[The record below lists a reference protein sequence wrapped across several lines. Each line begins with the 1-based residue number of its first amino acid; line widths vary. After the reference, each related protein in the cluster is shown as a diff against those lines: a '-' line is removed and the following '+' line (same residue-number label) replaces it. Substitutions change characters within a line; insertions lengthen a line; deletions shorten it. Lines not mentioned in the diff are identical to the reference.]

1 VTIIRSI
8 WFWMGVLGV
17 SVVSYG
23 VFDAMNSQKQVSITT
38 VENENDQQDKPV
50 EIEENK
56 SVAESVSSEVAA
68 AASLEEN
75 PELAETNLDD
85 DPLIDFVEVFLDTA
99 RIDANG
105 LVTIAGRAEKGA
117 VIEVLVG
124 QNLIGTISVGY
135 DGNFAS
141 IFELNPSEE
150 IRVLVLR
157 TKKGEDFVY
166 ADESLVI
173 LPSQI
178 TDESGDENL
187 QGSEDVAGV
196 DNSDEVTSI
205 DTPQVEGST
214 DESGEENLQGSEDVA
229 SLDNSDEVTSIDTP
243 QVEGSTD
250 ESGEENLQGSKD
262 VASLDNSDE
271 VTSTDTTQ
279 VEGANVSQKQAT
291 TKLNDD
297 ESLEAEE
304 GLSTTNEAEGK
315 VSNGQQELV
324 KDLSTTNTD
333 QIIVEDPKVIEKAD
347 LVINSTEGSE
357 SNSLDKGQDISIE
370 NANVDLNDNT
380 DTNAFQPKVVIANS
394 DGVKVIQD
402 DKRSDDELALDSIA
416 YDPLGNVTVG
426 GRSNP
431 SGLVRFYINNE
442 AVSAT
447 KTNEAGYWEAD
458 LSDIIPGAYTLR
470 IDELSLKGDVISRL
484 ETPFKREDRERLAN
498 LIAPSTSP
506 VRINIVTV
514 QPGNTLWAIARKRYG
529 DGLLY
534 VQVFEANR
542 DKIKNPD
549 LIYPGQ
555 LFDLPDIY

>member
-1 VTIIRSI
+1 MIILRSI

-23 VFDAMNSQKQVSITT
+23 VFDAINNQKQVLITT
-38 VENENDQQDKPV
+38 VENESDQQDKSV
-50 EIEENK
+50 EIKENN
-56 SVAESVSSEVAA
+56 SVAESASSEVVAA
-68 AASLEEN
+68 TSLEEN
-75 PELAETNLDD
+75 PELTETNPEDS
-85 DPLIDFVEVFLDTA
+85 PLIVSVEVFLDTA
-99 RIDANG
+99 RVDPSG
-105 LVTIAGRAEKGA
+105 FVTIAGRAEKGA
-117 VIEVLVG
+117 LIEVLLG
-124 QNLIGTISVGY
+124 QNLIGTISVGN

-141 IFELNPSEE
+141 IFEVPPSEE

-178 TDESGDENL
+178 TDETGDENLQRSEDVASVDNSDEVNSIDTPQVEGSTNESGDENL
-187 QGSEDVAGV
+187 QGSEDVASV

-205 DTPQVEGST
+205 DTPQVEGS
-214 DESGEENLQGSEDVA
+214 
-229 SLDNSDEVTSIDTP
+229 
-243 QVEGSTD
+243 
-250 ESGEENLQGSKD
+250 
-262 VASLDNSDE
+262 
-271 VTSTDTTQ
+271 
-279 VEGANVSQKQAT
+279 NVIQKQAT

-297 ESLEAEE
+297 ASLETEE
-304 GLSTTNEAEGK
+304 KLGTTNAATGK

-324 KDLSTTNTD
+324 KDLSTTNSD
-333 QIIVEDPKVIEKAD
+333 QIIVEDPKMIEKA
-347 LVINSTEGSE
+347 TE
-357 SNSLDKGQDISIE
+357 
-370 NANVDLNDNT
+370 DLNENT
-380 DTNAFQPKVVIANS
+380 DTKVFQPKVIIADS

-402 DKRSDDELALDSIA
+402 DKRSDDSLALDSIA

-458 LSDIIPGAYTLR
+458 LSDIIPGTYTLR

-484 ETPFKREDRERLAN
+484 ESPFKREDREKLAN

-555 LFDLPDIY
+555 LFDLPDMH

>member
-1 VTIIRSI
+1 MTIIRSI

-23 VFDAMNSQKQVSITT
+23 VFDAMNNQKQVSITT
-38 VENENDQQDKPV
+38 VEKASDKQDNPV
-50 EIEENK
+50 QIEDTKN
-56 SVAESVSSEVAA
+56 VTESVSSEVAA
-68 AASLEEN
+68 ATSLEEN
-75 PELAETNLDD
+75 SELAETNLDD

-99 RIDANG
+99 RIDSNG

-117 VIEVLVG
+117 IIEVLVG
-124 QNLIGTISVGY
+124 QNLLGTISVGY

-141 IFELNPSEE
+141 IFELNPSKE

-157 TKKGEDFVY
+157 TKKGEEFVY

-187 QGSEDVAGV
+187 QGSEDVASV
-196 DNSDEVTSI
+196 DNSDEFTSI
-205 DTPQVEGST
+205 DTPQVEGS
-214 DESGEENLQGSEDVA
+214 
-229 SLDNSDEVTSIDTP
+229 
-243 QVEGSTD
+243 
-250 ESGEENLQGSKD
+250 
-262 VASLDNSDE
+262 
-271 VTSTDTTQ
+271 
-279 VEGANVSQKQAT
+279 NVSQKQAT
-291 TKLNDD
+291 IKLNDD
-297 ESLEAEE
+297 ASLETEE
-304 GLSTTNEAEGK
+304 GLSTTNEATGK
-315 VSNGQQELV
+315 VSNGQKEPV
-324 KDLSTTNTD
+324 KDLTATNSD
-333 QIIVEDPKVIEKAD
+333 QISIEDLKVIEKAD
-347 LVINSTEGSE
+347 LVIDSTEGSD
-357 SNSLDKGQDISIE
+357 SNSVDKGKDISIE
-370 NANVDLNDNT
+370 NADEDLNDNT

-458 LSDIIPGAYTLR
+458 LSDIIPGTYTLR

-484 ETPFKREDRERLAN
+484 ESPFKREDRERLAN

>member
-1 VTIIRSI
+1 MTIIRSI

-23 VFDAMNSQKQVSITT
+23 VFDAMNNEKQVSTTT
-38 VENENDQQDKPV
+38 VEKESDKQDNPV
-50 EIEENK
+50 QIEDTK
-56 SVAESVSSEVAA
+56 SVTESVSSEVAA

-75 PELAETNLDD
+75 SELAETSLDD
-85 DPLIDFVEVFLDTA
+85 DPPINFVEVFLDTA
-99 RIDANG
+99 RIDSNG

-117 VIEVLVG
+117 IIEVLVG
-124 QNLIGTISVGY
+124 QNLLGTISVGY

-141 IFELNPSEE
+141 IFELNPSKE

-157 TKKGEDFVY
+157 TKKGEEFVY

-187 QGSEDVAGV
+187 QGSEDVASV
-196 DNSDEVTSI
+196 DNSDEFTSI
-205 DTPQVEGST
+205 DTPQVEGS
-214 DESGEENLQGSEDVA
+214 
-229 SLDNSDEVTSIDTP
+229 
-243 QVEGSTD
+243 
-250 ESGEENLQGSKD
+250 
-262 VASLDNSDE
+262 
-271 VTSTDTTQ
+271 
-279 VEGANVSQKQAT
+279 NVSQKQAT
-291 TKLNDD
+291 IKLNDD
-297 ESLEAEE
+297 ASLETEE
-304 GLSTTNEAEGK
+304 GLSTTNEATGK
-315 VSNGQQELV
+315 VSNGQKEPV
-324 KDLSTTNTD
+324 KDLTATNSD
-333 QIIVEDPKVIEKAD
+333 QISIEDLKVIEKAD
-347 LVINSTEGSE
+347 LVIDSTEGSD
-357 SNSLDKGQDISIE
+357 SNSVDKGKDISIE
-370 NANVDLNDNT
+370 NADEDLNDNT

-458 LSDIIPGAYTLR
+458 LSDIIPGTYTLR

-484 ETPFKREDRERLAN
+484 ESPFKREDRERLAN

>member
-1 VTIIRSI
+1 VIILRSI

-23 VFDAMNSQKQVSITT
+23 VFDAINNQKQVLITT
-38 VENENDQQDKPV
+38 VENESDQQDKSV
-50 EIEENK
+50 EIKENN
-56 SVAESVSSEVAA
+56 SVAESASSEVVAA
-68 AASLEEN
+68 TSLEEN
-75 PELAETNLDD
+75 PELTEINPEDS
-85 DPLIDFVEVFLDTA
+85 PLIVSVEVFLDTA
-99 RIDANG
+99 RVDPSG
-105 LVTIAGRAEKGA
+105 FVTIAGRAEKGA
-117 VIEVLVG
+117 LIEVLLG
-124 QNLIGTISVGY
+124 QNLIGTISVGN

-141 IFELNPSEE
+141 IFEVPPSEE

-178 TDESGDENL
+178 TDETGDENL
-187 QGSEDVAGV
+187 QRSEDVASV

-214 DESGEENLQGSEDVA
+214 NESGDENLQGSEDVA
-229 SLDNSDEVTSIDTP
+229 SVDNSDEVTSIDTP
-243 QVEGSTD
+243 QVEGS
-250 ESGEENLQGSKD
+250 
-262 VASLDNSDE
+262 
-271 VTSTDTTQ
+271 
-279 VEGANVSQKQAT
+279 NVIQKQAT

-297 ESLEAEE
+297 ASLETEE
-304 GLSTTNEAEGK
+304 KLGTTNAATGK

-324 KDLSTTNTD
+324 KDLSTTNSD
-333 QIIVEDPKVIEKAD
+333 QIIVEDPKMIEKA
-347 LVINSTEGSE
+347 TE
-357 SNSLDKGQDISIE
+357 
-370 NANVDLNDNT
+370 DLNENT
-380 DTNAFQPKVVIANS
+380 DTKVFQPKVIIADS

-402 DKRSDDELALDSIA
+402 DKRSDDSLALDSIA

-458 LSDIIPGAYTLR
+458 LSDIIPGTYTLR

-484 ETPFKREDRERLAN
+484 ESPFKREDREKLAN

-555 LFDLPDIY
+555 LFDLPDMH

>member
-1 VTIIRSI
+1 MTIIRSI

-23 VFDAMNSQKQVSITT
+23 VFDAMNNEKQVSTT
-38 VENENDQQDKPV
+38 TIEKESDQQDNPV
-50 EIEENK
+50 QIEDTK
-56 SVAESVSSEVAA
+56 SVTESVSSEVAA

-75 PELAETNLDD
+75 SELAETSLDD
-85 DPLIDFVEVFLDTA
+85 DPPINFVEVFLDTA
-99 RIDANG
+99 RIDSNG

-117 VIEVLVG
+117 IIEVLVG
-124 QNLIGTISVGY
+124 QNLLGTISVGY

-141 IFELNPSEE
+141 IFELNPSKE

-157 TKKGEDFVY
+157 TKKGEEFVY

-187 QGSEDVAGV
+187 QGSEDVASV
-196 DNSDEVTSI
+196 DNSDEFTSI
-205 DTPQVEGST
+205 DTPQVEGS
-214 DESGEENLQGSEDVA
+214 
-229 SLDNSDEVTSIDTP
+229 
-243 QVEGSTD
+243 
-250 ESGEENLQGSKD
+250 
-262 VASLDNSDE
+262 
-271 VTSTDTTQ
+271 
-279 VEGANVSQKQAT
+279 NVSQKQAT
-291 TKLNDD
+291 IKLNDD
-297 ESLEAEE
+297 ASLETEE
-304 GLSTTNEAEGK
+304 GLSTTNEATGK
-315 VSNGQQELV
+315 VSNGQKEPV
-324 KDLSTTNTD
+324 KDLTATNSD
-333 QIIVEDPKVIEKAD
+333 QISIEDLKVIEKAD
-347 LVINSTEGSE
+347 LVIDSTEGSD
-357 SNSLDKGQDISIE
+357 SNSVDKGKDISIE
-370 NANVDLNDNT
+370 NADEDLNDNT

-458 LSDIIPGAYTLR
+458 LSDIIPGTYTLR

-484 ETPFKREDRERLAN
+484 ESPFKREDRERLAN

>member
-1 VTIIRSI
+1 VIILRSI

-23 VFDAMNSQKQVSITT
+23 VFDAINNQKQVLITT
-38 VENENDQQDKPV
+38 VENESDQQDKSV
-50 EIEENK
+50 EIKENN
-56 SVAESVSSEVAA
+56 SVAESASSEVVAA
-68 AASLEEN
+68 TSLEEN
-75 PELAETNLDD
+75 PELTETNPEDS
-85 DPLIDFVEVFLDTA
+85 PLIVSVEVFLDTA
-99 RIDANG
+99 RVDPSG
-105 LVTIAGRAEKGA
+105 FVTIAGRAEKGA
-117 VIEVLVG
+117 LIEVLLG
-124 QNLIGTISVGY
+124 QNLIGTISVGN

-141 IFELNPSEE
+141 IFEVPPSEE

-178 TDESGDENL
+178 TDETGDENL
-187 QGSEDVAGV
+187 QGSEDVASV

-205 DTPQVEGST
+205 DTPQVEGS
-214 DESGEENLQGSEDVA
+214 
-229 SLDNSDEVTSIDTP
+229 
-243 QVEGSTD
+243 
-250 ESGEENLQGSKD
+250 
-262 VASLDNSDE
+262 
-271 VTSTDTTQ
+271 
-279 VEGANVSQKQAT
+279 NVIQKQAT

-297 ESLEAEE
+297 ASLETEE
-304 GLSTTNEAEGK
+304 KLGTTNAATGK

-324 KDLSTTNTD
+324 KDLSTTNSD
-333 QIIVEDPKVIEKAD
+333 QIIVEDPKMIEKA
-347 LVINSTEGSE
+347 TE
-357 SNSLDKGQDISIE
+357 
-370 NANVDLNDNT
+370 DLNENT
-380 DTNAFQPKVVIANS
+380 DTNAFQPKVIIADS

-402 DKRSDDELALDSIA
+402 DKRSDDSLALDSIA

-458 LSDIIPGAYTLR
+458 LSDIIPGTYTLR

-484 ETPFKREDRERLAN
+484 ESPFKREDREKLAN

-555 LFDLPDIY
+555 LFDLPDMH

>member
-1 VTIIRSI
+1 MTIIRSI

-23 VFDAMNSQKQVSITT
+23 VFDAMNNEKQVSTT
-38 VENENDQQDKPV
+38 TIEKESDQQDNPV
-50 EIEENK
+50 QIEDTK
-56 SVAESVSSEVAA
+56 SVTESVSSEVAA

-75 PELAETNLDD
+75 SELAETSLDD
-85 DPLIDFVEVFLDTA
+85 DPPINFVEVFLDTA
-99 RIDANG
+99 RIDSNG

-117 VIEVLVG
+117 IIEVLVG
-124 QNLIGTISVGY
+124 QNLLGTISVGY

-141 IFELNPSEE
+141 IFELNPSKE

-157 TKKGEDFVY
+157 TKKGEEFVY

-187 QGSEDVAGV
+187 QGSEDVASV
-196 DNSDEVTSI
+196 DNSDEFTSI
-205 DTPQVEGST
+205 DTPQVEGS
-214 DESGEENLQGSEDVA
+214 
-229 SLDNSDEVTSIDTP
+229 
-243 QVEGSTD
+243 
-250 ESGEENLQGSKD
+250 
-262 VASLDNSDE
+262 
-271 VTSTDTTQ
+271 
-279 VEGANVSQKQAT
+279 NVSQKQAT
-291 TKLNDD
+291 IKLNDD
-297 ESLEAEE
+297 ASLETEE
-304 GLSTTNEAEGK
+304 GLSTTNEATGK
-315 VSNGQQELV
+315 VSNGQKEPV
-324 KDLSTTNTD
+324 KDLTATNSD
-333 QIIVEDPKVIEKAD
+333 QISIEDLKVVEKAD
-347 LVINSTEGSE
+347 LVIDSTDGSD
-357 SNSLDKGQDISIE
+357 SNSVDKGKDISIE
-370 NANVDLNDNT
+370 NADEDLNDNT

-416 YDPLGNVTVG
+416 YDPVGNVTVG

-458 LSDIIPGAYTLR
+458 LSDIIPGTYTLR

-484 ETPFKREDRERLAN
+484 ESPFKREDREKLAN

-506 VRINIVTV
+506 VRISIVTV

>member
-1 VTIIRSI
+1 MIILRSI

-23 VFDAMNSQKQVSITT
+23 VFDGINNQKQVLITT
-38 VENENDQQDKPV
+38 VENESDQQDKSV
-50 EIEENK
+50 EIKENN
-56 SVAESVSSEVAA
+56 SVAESASSEVVAA
-68 AASLEEN
+68 TSLEEN
-75 PELAETNLDD
+75 PELTETNPEDS
-85 DPLIDFVEVFLDTA
+85 PLIVSVEVFLDTA
-99 RIDANG
+99 RVDPSG
-105 LVTIAGRAEKGA
+105 FVTIAGRAEKGA
-117 VIEVLVG
+117 LIEVLLG
-124 QNLIGTISVGY
+124 QNLIGTISVGN

-141 IFELNPSEE
+141 IFEVPPSEE

-187 QGSEDVAGV
+187 QGSEDVASV

-205 DTPQVEGST
+205 DTPQVEGS
-214 DESGEENLQGSEDVA
+214 
-229 SLDNSDEVTSIDTP
+229 
-243 QVEGSTD
+243 
-250 ESGEENLQGSKD
+250 
-262 VASLDNSDE
+262 
-271 VTSTDTTQ
+271 
-279 VEGANVSQKQAT
+279 NVIQKQAT

-297 ESLEAEE
+297 ASLETEE
-304 GLSTTNEAEGK
+304 KLGTTNAATGK

-324 KDLSTTNTD
+324 KDLSTTNSD
-333 QIIVEDPKVIEKAD
+333 QIIVEDPKLIEKA
-347 LVINSTEGSE
+347 NE
-357 SNSLDKGQDISIE
+357 
-370 NANVDLNDNT
+370 DLNKNT
-380 DTNAFQPKVVIANS
+380 DTNAFQPKVIIADS

-402 DKRSDDELALDSIA
+402 DKRSDDSLALDSIA

-458 LSDIIPGAYTLR
+458 LSDIIPGTYTLR

-484 ETPFKREDRERLAN
+484 ESPFKREDREKLAN

-555 LFDLPDIY
+555 LFDLPDMH

>member
-1 VTIIRSI
+1 MIILRSI

-23 VFDAMNSQKQVSITT
+23 VFDAINNQKQVLITT
-38 VENENDQQDKPV
+38 VENESDQQDKSV
-50 EIEENK
+50 EIKENN
-56 SVAESVSSEVAA
+56 SVAESASSEVVAA
-68 AASLEEN
+68 TSLEEN
-75 PELAETNLDD
+75 PELTETNPEDS
-85 DPLIDFVEVFLDTA
+85 PLIVSVEVFLDTA
-99 RIDANG
+99 RVDPSG
-105 LVTIAGRAEKGA
+105 FVTIAGRAEKGA
-117 VIEVLVG
+117 LIEVLLG
-124 QNLIGTISVGY
+124 QNLIGTISVGN

-141 IFELNPSEE
+141 IFEVPPSEE

-178 TDESGDENL
+178 TDETGDENL
-187 QGSEDVAGV
+187 QRSEDVASV

-205 DTPQVEGST
+205 DTPQVEGS
-214 DESGEENLQGSEDVA
+214 SV
-229 SLDNSDEVTSIDTP
+229 I
-243 QVEGSTD
+243 
-250 ESGEENLQGSKD
+250 
-262 VASLDNSDE
+262 
-271 VTSTDTTQ
+271 
-279 VEGANVSQKQAT
+279 QKQAT
-291 TKLNDD
+291 TELNDD
-297 ESLEAEE
+297 ASLETEE
-304 GLSTTNEAEGK
+304 KLGTTNAATGK

-324 KDLSTTNTD
+324 KDLSTTNSD
-333 QIIVEDPKVIEKAD
+333 QIIVEDPKMIEKA
-347 LVINSTEGSE
+347 NE
-357 SNSLDKGQDISIE
+357 
-370 NANVDLNDNT
+370 DLNENT
-380 DTNAFQPKVVIANS
+380 DTKVFQPKVIIADS

-402 DKRSDDELALDSIA
+402 DKRSDDSLALDSIA

-458 LSDIIPGAYTLR
+458 LSDIIPGTYTLR

-484 ETPFKREDRERLAN
+484 ESPFKREDREKLAN

-555 LFDLPDIY
+555 LFDLPDMH

>member
-1 VTIIRSI
+1 MIILRSI

-23 VFDAMNSQKQVSITT
+23 VFDAINNQKQVLITT
-38 VENENDQQDKPV
+38 VENESDQQDKSV
-50 EIEENK
+50 EIKENN
-56 SVAESVSSEVAA
+56 SVAESASSEVVA

-75 PELAETNLDD
+75 PELAETNPEDG
-85 DPLIDFVEVFLDTA
+85 PLIVSVEVFLDTA
-99 RIDANG
+99 RVDPNG

-117 VIEVLVG
+117 LIEVLLG
-124 QNLIGTISVGY
+124 QNLIGTISVGN

-141 IFELNPSEE
+141 IFEVPPSEE

-178 TDESGDENL
+178 TDETGDENL
-187 QGSEDVAGV
+187 QRSEDVASV

-205 DTPQVEGST
+205 DTPQVEGS
-214 DESGEENLQGSEDVA
+214 
-229 SLDNSDEVTSIDTP
+229 
-243 QVEGSTD
+243 
-250 ESGEENLQGSKD
+250 
-262 VASLDNSDE
+262 
-271 VTSTDTTQ
+271 
-279 VEGANVSQKQAT
+279 NVIQKQAT

-297 ESLEAEE
+297 ASLETEE
-304 GLSTTNEAEGK
+304 KLGTTNAATGK

-324 KDLSTTNTD
+324 KDLSTTNSD
-333 QIIVEDPKVIEKAD
+333 QIIVEDPKMIEKA
-347 LVINSTEGSE
+347 TE
-357 SNSLDKGQDISIE
+357 
-370 NANVDLNDNT
+370 DLNENT
-380 DTNAFQPKVVIANS
+380 DTNAFQPKVIIADS

-458 LSDIIPGAYTLR
+458 LSDIIPGTYTLR

-484 ETPFKREDRERLAN
+484 ESPFKREDREKLAN

-555 LFDLPDIY
+555 LFDLPDMH

>member
-1 VTIIRSI
+1 MTIIRSI

-23 VFDAMNSQKQVSITT
+23 VFDAMNNEKQVSTT
-38 VENENDQQDKPV
+38 TIEKESDKQDNPV
-50 EIEENK
+50 QIEGTK
-56 SVAESVSSEVAA
+56 SVTESVSSEVAA

-75 PELAETNLDD
+75 SELAETSLDD
-85 DPLIDFVEVFLDTA
+85 DPPINFVEVFLDTA
-99 RIDANG
+99 RIDSNG

-117 VIEVLVG
+117 IIEVLVG
-124 QNLIGTISVGY
+124 QNLLGTISVGY

-141 IFELNPSEE
+141 IFELNPSKE

-157 TKKGEDFVY
+157 TKKGEEFVY

-187 QGSEDVAGV
+187 QGSEDVASV
-196 DNSDEVTSI
+196 DNSDEFTSI
-205 DTPQVEGST
+205 DTPQVEGS
-214 DESGEENLQGSEDVA
+214 
-229 SLDNSDEVTSIDTP
+229 
-243 QVEGSTD
+243 
-250 ESGEENLQGSKD
+250 
-262 VASLDNSDE
+262 
-271 VTSTDTTQ
+271 
-279 VEGANVSQKQAT
+279 NVSQKQAT
-291 TKLNDD
+291 IKLNDD
-297 ESLEAEE
+297 ASLETEE
-304 GLSTTNEAEGK
+304 GLSTTNEATGK
-315 VSNGQQELV
+315 VSNGQKEPV
-324 KDLSTTNTD
+324 KDLTATNSD
-333 QIIVEDPKVIEKAD
+333 QISIEDLKVIEKAD
-347 LVINSTEGSE
+347 LVIDSTEGSD
-357 SNSLDKGQDISIE
+357 SNSVDKGKDISIE
-370 NANVDLNDNT
+370 NADEDLNDNT

-447 KTNEAGYWEAD
+447 KTNESGYWEAD
-458 LSDIIPGAYTLR
+458 LSDIIPGTYTLR

-484 ETPFKREDRERLAN
+484 ESPFKREDRERLAN

>member
-1 VTIIRSI
+1 MIILRSI

-23 VFDAMNSQKQVSITT
+23 VFDAINNQKQVLITT
-38 VENENDQQDKPV
+38 VENESDQQDKSV
-50 EIEENK
+50 EIKENN
-56 SVAESVSSEVAA
+56 SVAESASSEVVAA
-68 AASLEEN
+68 TSLEEN
-75 PELAETNLDD
+75 PELTETNPEDS
-85 DPLIDFVEVFLDTA
+85 PLIVSVEVFLDTA
-99 RIDANG
+99 RVDPSG
-105 LVTIAGRAEKGA
+105 FVTIAGRAEKGA
-117 VIEVLVG
+117 LIEVLLG
-124 QNLIGTISVGY
+124 QNLIGTISVGN

-141 IFELNPSEE
+141 IFEVPPSEE

-187 QGSEDVAGV
+187 QGLEDVASVDNSDEVASIDTPRVEGSTNESGDENLQGSEDVASV

-205 DTPQVEGST
+205 DTPQVEGS
-214 DESGEENLQGSEDVA
+214 
-229 SLDNSDEVTSIDTP
+229 
-243 QVEGSTD
+243 
-250 ESGEENLQGSKD
+250 
-262 VASLDNSDE
+262 
-271 VTSTDTTQ
+271 
-279 VEGANVSQKQAT
+279 NVIQKQAT

-297 ESLEAEE
+297 ASLETEE
-304 GLSTTNEAEGK
+304 KLGTTNAATGK

-324 KDLSTTNTD
+324 KDLSTTNSD
-333 QIIVEDPKVIEKAD
+333 QIIVEDPKMIEKA
-347 LVINSTEGSE
+347 TE
-357 SNSLDKGQDISIE
+357 
-370 NANVDLNDNT
+370 DLNENT
-380 DTNAFQPKVVIANS
+380 DTNAFQPKVIIADS

-402 DKRSDDELALDSIA
+402 DKRSEDSLALDSIA

-458 LSDIIPGAYTLR
+458 LSDIIPGTYTLR

-484 ETPFKREDRERLAN
+484 ESPFKREDREKLAN

-555 LFDLPDIY
+555 LFDLPDMN

>member
-1 VTIIRSI
+1 MIILRSI

-23 VFDAMNSQKQVSITT
+23 VFDAINNQKQVLITT
-38 VENENDQQDKPV
+38 VENESDQQDKSV
-50 EIEENK
+50 EIKENN
-56 SVAESVSSEVAA
+56 SVAESTSSEVAA
-68 AASLEEN
+68 AASVEGN
-75 PELAETNLDD
+75 SELAETNLFY

-99 RIDANG
+99 RVDPNG

-117 VIEVLVG
+117 LIEVLLG
-124 QNLIGTISVGY
+124 QNLIGTISVGN

-141 IFELNPSEE
+141 IFEVPPSEE
-150 IRVLVLR
+150 IRVLALR

-187 QGSEDVAGV
+187 QGSEDVASV

-205 DTPQVEGST
+205 DTPQVEG
-214 DESGEENLQGSEDVA
+214 
-229 SLDNSDEVTSIDTP
+229 
-243 QVEGSTD
+243 
-250 ESGEENLQGSKD
+250 
-262 VASLDNSDE
+262 
-271 VTSTDTTQ
+271 
-279 VEGANVSQKQAT
+279 ANVIQKQAT

-297 ESLEAEE
+297 ASLETEE
-304 GLSTTNEAEGK
+304 KLGTTNAATGK

-324 KDLSTTNTD
+324 KDLSTTNSD
-333 QIIVEDPKVIEKAD
+333 QIIVEDPKMIE
-347 LVINSTEGSE
+347 I
-357 SNSLDKGQDISIE
+357 
-370 NANVDLNDNT
+370 ANEDLNENT
-380 DTNAFQPKVVIANS
+380 DTNAFQPKVIIADS

-402 DKRSDDELALDSIA
+402 DKSSDDELALDSIA

-458 LSDIIPGAYTLR
+458 LSDIIPGTYTLR

-484 ETPFKREDRERLAN
+484 ESPFKREDREKLAN

-555 LFDLPDIY
+555 LFDLPDMN

>member
-1 VTIIRSI
+1 MIILRSI

-23 VFDAMNSQKQVSITT
+23 VFDAINNQKQVLITT
-38 VENENDQQDKPV
+38 VENESDQQDKSV
-50 EIEENK
+50 EIKENN
-56 SVAESVSSEVAA
+56 SVAESASSEVVA

-75 PELAETNLDD
+75 PELAETNPEDG
-85 DPLIDFVEVFLDTA
+85 PLIVSVEVFLDTA
-99 RIDANG
+99 RVDPNG

-117 VIEVLVG
+117 LIEVLLG
-124 QNLIGTISVGY
+124 QNLIGTISVGN

-141 IFELNPSEE
+141 IFEVPPSEE

-178 TDESGDENL
+178 TDETGDENL
-187 QGSEDVAGV
+187 QRSEDVASV

-205 DTPQVEGST
+205 DTPQVEGS
-214 DESGEENLQGSEDVA
+214 
-229 SLDNSDEVTSIDTP
+229 
-243 QVEGSTD
+243 
-250 ESGEENLQGSKD
+250 
-262 VASLDNSDE
+262 
-271 VTSTDTTQ
+271 
-279 VEGANVSQKQAT
+279 NVIQKQAT

-297 ESLEAEE
+297 ASLETEE
-304 GLSTTNEAEGK
+304 KLGTTNAATGK

-324 KDLSTTNTD
+324 KDLSTTNSD
-333 QIIVEDPKVIEKAD
+333 QIIVEDPKMIEKA
-347 LVINSTEGSE
+347 NE
-357 SNSLDKGQDISIE
+357 
-370 NANVDLNDNT
+370 DLNENT
-380 DTNAFQPKVVIANS
+380 DTNAFQPKVIIADS

-458 LSDIIPGAYTLR
+458 LSDIIPGTYTLR

-484 ETPFKREDRERLAN
+484 ESPFKREDREKLAN

-555 LFDLPDIY
+555 LFDLPDMH

>member
-1 VTIIRSI
+1 MIILRSI

-23 VFDAMNSQKQVSITT
+23 VFDAINNQKQVLITT
-38 VENENDQQDKPV
+38 VENESDQQDKSV
-50 EIEENK
+50 EIKENN
-56 SVAESVSSEVAA
+56 SVAESASSEVVA

-75 PELAETNLDD
+75 PELAETNPEDG
-85 DPLIDFVEVFLDTA
+85 PLIVSVEVFLDTA
-99 RIDANG
+99 RVDPNG

-117 VIEVLVG
+117 LIEVLLG
-124 QNLIGTISVGY
+124 QNLIGTISVGN

-141 IFELNPSEE
+141 IFEVAPSEE

-178 TDESGDENL
+178 TDETGDDNL
-187 QGSEDVAGV
+187 QGSEDVASV

-205 DTPQVEGST
+205 DTPQVEG
-214 DESGEENLQGSEDVA
+214 
-229 SLDNSDEVTSIDTP
+229 
-243 QVEGSTD
+243 
-250 ESGEENLQGSKD
+250 
-262 VASLDNSDE
+262 
-271 VTSTDTTQ
+271 
-279 VEGANVSQKQAT
+279 ANVIQKQAT

-297 ESLEAEE
+297 ASLETEE
-304 GLSTTNEAEGK
+304 KLGTTNAATGK

-324 KDLSTTNTD
+324 KDLSTTNSD
-333 QIIVEDPKVIEKAD
+333 QIIVEDPKMIEKA
-347 LVINSTEGSE
+347 TE
-357 SNSLDKGQDISIE
+357 
-370 NANVDLNDNT
+370 DLNENT
-380 DTNAFQPKVVIANS
+380 DTNAFQPKVIIADS

-402 DKRSDDELALDSIA
+402 DKRSDDSLALDSIA

-458 LSDIIPGAYTLR
+458 LSDIIPGTYTLR

-484 ETPFKREDRERLAN
+484 ESPFKREDREKLAN

-555 LFDLPDIY
+555 LFDLPDMH

>member
-1 VTIIRSI
+1 
-8 WFWMGVLGV
+8 
-17 SVVSYG
+17 
-23 VFDAMNSQKQVSITT
+23 MNNEKQVSTT
-38 VENENDQQDKPV
+38 TIEKESDQQDNPV
-50 EIEENK
+50 QIEDTK
-56 SVAESVSSEVAA
+56 SVTESVSSEVAA

-75 PELAETNLDD
+75 SELAETSLDD
-85 DPLIDFVEVFLDTA
+85 DPPINFVEVFLDTA
-99 RIDANG
+99 RIDSNG

-117 VIEVLVG
+117 IIEVLVG
-124 QNLIGTISVGY
+124 QNLLGTISVGY

-141 IFELNPSEE
+141 IFELNPSKE

-157 TKKGEDFVY
+157 TKKGEEFVY

-187 QGSEDVAGV
+187 QGSEDVASV
-196 DNSDEVTSI
+196 DNSDEFTSI
-205 DTPQVEGST
+205 DTPQVEGS
-214 DESGEENLQGSEDVA
+214 
-229 SLDNSDEVTSIDTP
+229 
-243 QVEGSTD
+243 
-250 ESGEENLQGSKD
+250 
-262 VASLDNSDE
+262 
-271 VTSTDTTQ
+271 
-279 VEGANVSQKQAT
+279 NVSQKQAT
-291 TKLNDD
+291 IKLNDD
-297 ESLEAEE
+297 ASLETEE
-304 GLSTTNEAEGK
+304 GLSTTNEATGK
-315 VSNGQQELV
+315 VSNGQKEPV
-324 KDLSTTNTD
+324 KDLTATNSD
-333 QIIVEDPKVIEKAD
+333 QISIEDLKVIEKAD
-347 LVINSTEGSE
+347 LVIDSTEGSD
-357 SNSLDKGQDISIE
+357 SNSVDKGKDISIE
-370 NANVDLNDNT
+370 NADEDLNDNT

-416 YDPLGNVTVG
+416 YDPVGNVTVG

-447 KTNEAGYWEAD
+447 KTNESGYWEAD
-458 LSDIIPGAYTLR
+458 LSDIIPGTYTLR

-484 ETPFKREDRERLAN
+484 ESPFKREDRERLAN

>member
-1 VTIIRSI
+1 MIILRSI

-23 VFDAMNSQKQVSITT
+23 VFDAINNQKQVLITT
-38 VENENDQQDKPV
+38 VENESDQQDKSV
-50 EIEENK
+50 EIKENN
-56 SVAESVSSEVAA
+56 SVAESASSEVVA

-75 PELAETNLDD
+75 PELAETNPEDG
-85 DPLIDFVEVFLDTA
+85 PLIVSVEVFLDTA
-99 RIDANG
+99 RVDPNG

-117 VIEVLVG
+117 LIEVLLG
-124 QNLIGTISVGY
+124 QNLIGTISVGN

-141 IFELNPSEE
+141 IFEVPSSEE

-187 QGSEDVAGV
+187 QGSEDVASV

-214 DESGEENLQGSEDVA
+214 NESGDENLQGSEDVA
-229 SLDNSDEVTSIDTP
+229 SVDNSDEVTSIDTP
-243 QVEGSTD
+243 QVEGS
-250 ESGEENLQGSKD
+250 
-262 VASLDNSDE
+262 
-271 VTSTDTTQ
+271 
-279 VEGANVSQKQAT
+279 NVIQKQAT

-297 ESLEAEE
+297 ASLETEE
-304 GLSTTNEAEGK
+304 KLGTTNAATGK

-324 KDLSTTNTD
+324 KDLSTTNSD
-333 QIIVEDPKVIEKAD
+333 QIIVEDPKMIE
-347 LVINSTEGSE
+347 I
-357 SNSLDKGQDISIE
+357 
-370 NANVDLNDNT
+370 ANEDLNENT
-380 DTNAFQPKVVIANS
+380 DTNAFQPKVIIADS

-458 LSDIIPGAYTLR
+458 LSDIIPGTYTLR

-484 ETPFKREDRERLAN
+484 ESPFKREDREKLAN

-534 VQVFEANR
+534 VQVFEANS

-555 LFDLPDIY
+555 LFDLPDMN

>member
-1 VTIIRSI
+1 MIILRSI

-23 VFDAMNSQKQVSITT
+23 VFDAINNQKQVLITT
-38 VENENDQQDKPV
+38 VENESDQQDKSV
-50 EIEENK
+50 EIKENN
-56 SVAESVSSEVAA
+56 SVAESASSEVVAA
-68 AASLEEN
+68 TSLEEN
-75 PELAETNLDD
+75 PELTETNPEDS
-85 DPLIDFVEVFLDTA
+85 PLIVSVEVFLDTA
-99 RIDANG
+99 RVDPSG
-105 LVTIAGRAEKGA
+105 FVTIAGRAEKGA
-117 VIEVLVG
+117 LIEVLLG
-124 QNLIGTISVGY
+124 QNLIGTISVGN

-141 IFELNPSEE
+141 IFEVPPSEE

-178 TDESGDENL
+178 TDETGDENL
-187 QGSEDVAGV
+187 QGSEDVASV

-205 DTPQVEGST
+205 DTPQVEGS
-214 DESGEENLQGSEDVA
+214 
-229 SLDNSDEVTSIDTP
+229 
-243 QVEGSTD
+243 
-250 ESGEENLQGSKD
+250 
-262 VASLDNSDE
+262 
-271 VTSTDTTQ
+271 
-279 VEGANVSQKQAT
+279 NVIQKQAT

-297 ESLEAEE
+297 ASLETEE
-304 GLSTTNEAEGK
+304 KLGTTNAATGK

-324 KDLSTTNTD
+324 KDLSTTNSD
-333 QIIVEDPKVIEKAD
+333 QIIVEDPKMIEKA
-347 LVINSTEGSE
+347 TE
-357 SNSLDKGQDISIE
+357 
-370 NANVDLNDNT
+370 DLNENT
-380 DTNAFQPKVVIANS
+380 DTNAFQPKVIIADS

-458 LSDIIPGAYTLR
+458 LSDIIPGTYTLR

-484 ETPFKREDRERLAN
+484 ESPFKREDREKLAN

-555 LFDLPDIY
+555 LFDLPDMH